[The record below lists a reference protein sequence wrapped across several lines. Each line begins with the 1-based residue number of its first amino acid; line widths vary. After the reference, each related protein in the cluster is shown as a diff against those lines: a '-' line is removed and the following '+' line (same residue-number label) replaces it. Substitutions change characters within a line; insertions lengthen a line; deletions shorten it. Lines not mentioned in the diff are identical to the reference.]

1 MRMAVTSAEEQTFE
15 GKLLPRHL
23 KMFRDMDSGRIELR
37 YWKFEP
43 ILLFLIP
50 FMSVWSGG
58 AIFGCYVMP
67 FLQQDT
73 HPMNYLPFLFGIPFL
88 VASIFIWYGILLMLF
103 GTRRLVLEHGCGS
116 YSAKLWGIG
125 RTRRFDLR
133 IDTEITDS
141 RLEKKPNIQ
150 IHMPTA
156 NNPFVRKIRI
166 KNGYRSEIVCAFWD
180 EDSIEFALS
189 LLKRR
194 AGISTRN

>member
-1 MRMAVTSAEEQTFE
+1 MATMTELSEQTFE

-58 AIFGCYVMP
+58 ALFGCYVVP

-73 HPMNYLPFLFGIPFL
+73 HPMNYMPFLFGIPFL
-88 VASIFIWYGILLMLF
+88 MASIFIWYGILLMLF

-156 NNPFVRKIRI
+156 SNPFVRKIRI

-180 EDSIEFALS
+180 DDSIEFAMS

-194 AGISTRN
+194 AGISAMN

>member
-1 MRMAVTSAEEQTFE
+1 MYS
-15 GKLLPRHL
+15 
-23 KMFRDMDSGRIELR
+23 DRIELR

-43 ILLFLIP
+43 VLLFLIP

-58 AIFGCYVMP
+58 AIFGCYVVP
-67 FLQQDT
+67 FLQHDS
-73 HPMNYLPFLFGIPFL
+73 HPMNYLPFLFGMPFL

-103 GTRRLVLEHGCGS
+103 GTRRLVLEHGRGC
-116 YSAKLWGIG
+116 YSVKLWGIG

-133 IDTEITDS
+133 TDTEIKDS

-150 IHMPTA
+150 IHVPTA
-156 NNPFVRKIRI
+156 SNPFVRKIRI

-180 EDSIEFALS
+180 DDSIEFAML

-194 AGISTRN
+194 AGVSQ

>member
-1 MRMAVTSAEEQTFE
+1 MDSTEQTFE

-58 AIFGCYVMP
+58 ALFGCYVVP
-67 FLQQDT
+67 FLQQDI

-88 VASIFIWYGILLMLF
+88 VVSIFIWYGILLMLF

-156 NNPFVRKIRI
+156 NNPFVRKICI

-180 EDSIEFALS
+180 DDSIEFAMS

-194 AGISTRN
+194 AGISTFGI

>member
-1 MRMAVTSAEEQTFE
+1 MTSAYEHTFE

-23 KMFRDMDSGRIELR
+23 KMLRDMDSGRIELR

-67 FLQQDT
+67 FLTHDS
-73 HPMNYLPFLFGIPFL
+73 HPMNYMPLLVGIPFL

-103 GTRRLVLEHGCGS
+103 GVRRLVLEHGSGS

-125 RTRRFDLR
+125 RTKRFDLR
-133 IDTEITDS
+133 ADTEIIDS

-150 IHMPTA
+150 FHMPNA
-156 NNPFVRKIRI
+156 NNPFVRKIRV

-180 EDSIEFALS
+180 DDSIEFAMS

-194 AGISTRN
+194 AGISTFGI

>member
-1 MRMAVTSAEEQTFE
+1 MTGLSEQTYD

-37 YWKFEP
+37 YCKFEP

-50 FMSVWSGG
+50 LMSVWSGG

-67 FLQQDT
+67 FLQHDT
-73 HPMNYLPFLFGIPFL
+73 HPMNYMPFLFGIPFL

-103 GTRRLVLEHGCGS
+103 GTRRLVLEHASGS
-116 YSAKLWGIG
+116 YSAILWGIG
-125 RTRRFDLR
+125 RTRRFELR
-133 IDTEITDS
+133 PDTEITDS

-150 IHMPTA
+150 IHIPTA
-156 NNPFVRKIRI
+156 SNPFVRKIRI

-180 EDSIEFALS
+180 DDSIEFALS

-194 AGISTRN
+194 AGVSR

>member
-1 MRMAVTSAEEQTFE
+1 MTDLYEHTFD

-23 KMFRDMDSGRIELR
+23 KMLRDMDSGRIELR

-58 AIFGCYVMP
+58 AIFGCYVVP
-67 FLQQDT
+67 FLQHDT
-73 HPMNYLPFLFGIPFL
+73 HPMNYMPLLFGIPFL
-88 VASIFIWYGILLMLF
+88 VVSIFIWYGILLMLF
-103 GTRRLVLEHGCGS
+103 GTRRLVLEHGGGS
-116 YSAKLWGIG
+116 YSAKLWGFG
-125 RTRRFDLR
+125 RTKRFDLR
-133 IDTEITDS
+133 TDTEITDS
-141 RLEKKPNIQ
+141 RLEKRPNIQ
-150 IHMPTA
+150 FHMPIA

-180 EDSIEFALS
+180 DDSIEFALS

-194 AGISTRN
+194 AGSHEIVWA

>member
-1 MRMAVTSAEEQTFE
+1 MTELSEKTFD
-15 GKLLPRHL
+15 GKLLPQHL
-23 KMFRDMDSGRIELR
+23 KMFRDRDSGRIELR

-43 ILLFLIP
+43 ILLLLIP

-58 AIFGCYVMP
+58 SIFGCYVAP
-67 FLQQDT
+67 FLYHRT
-73 HPMNYLPFLFGIPFL
+73 HPMNYMPFIFGIPFL

-103 GTRRLVLEHGCGS
+103 GTRRLVLEHGSGS

-133 IDTEITDS
+133 ADTEIRDS
-141 RLEKKPNIQ
+141 GLEKKPNVL
-150 IHMPTA
+150 IHMPTT

-180 EDSIEFALS
+180 DDSIEFAMS

-194 AGISTRN
+194 AGIPQ

>member
-1 MRMAVTSAEEQTFE
+1 MTDLTEQTFE

-50 FMSVWSGG
+50 FMAVWSGG
-58 AIFGCYVMP
+58 SIFGCYVVPIM
-67 FLQQDT
+67 QMDA
-73 HPMNYLPFLFGIPFL
+73 HPMNYMPFLFGIPFL

-103 GTRRLVLEHGCGS
+103 GTRKLVLEYGCGS

-133 IDTEITDS
+133 IDTEIEYGG
-141 RLEKKPNIQ
+141 LEKAPKIR
-150 IHMPTA
+150 IHFPTA
-156 NNPFVRKIRI
+156 NNPFVGKIRI

-180 EDSIEFALS
+180 DDSIEFAMS

-194 AGISTRN
+194 AGISARN

>member
-1 MRMAVTSAEEQTFE
+1 MDSTEQTFE

-58 AIFGCYVMP
+58 
-67 FLQQDT
+67 
-73 HPMNYLPFLFGIPFL
+73 
-88 VASIFIWYGILLMLF
+88 
-103 GTRRLVLEHGCGS
+103 
-116 YSAKLWGIG
+116 

-156 NNPFVRKIRI
+156 NNPFVRKISI
-166 KNGYRSEIVCAFWD
+166 KNGYRS
-180 EDSIEFALS
+180 
-189 LLKRR
+189 
-194 AGISTRN
+194 

>member
-1 MRMAVTSAEEQTFE
+1 MTDMPEQTFE

-23 KMFRDMDSGRIELR
+23 KMIRDMDSGRIELR

-58 AIFGCYVMP
+58 ALFGCYVVP

-141 RLEKKPNIQ
+141 RLEKKPSIQ

-156 NNPFVRKIRI
+156 SNPFVRKIRI

-180 EDSIEFALS
+180 DDSIEFAMS